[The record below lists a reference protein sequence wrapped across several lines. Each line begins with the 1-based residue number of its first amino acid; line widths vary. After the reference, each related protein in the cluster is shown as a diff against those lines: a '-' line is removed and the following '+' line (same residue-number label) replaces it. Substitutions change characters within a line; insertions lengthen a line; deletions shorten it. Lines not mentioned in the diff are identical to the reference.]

1 MGEQPQCSRIF
12 LPTKYIVNN
21 TMKNI
26 YESILSSAKAGKNH
40 FLNDPDAF
48 AKEFLKLDPERNYF
62 IIKDV
67 LYITSF
73 EGKTFVIDKN
83 FPDIKFKIG
92 KIGGGHKQ
100 SIIIKDWE
108 VFRKHFDTLYGSPME
123 LGNSFSTRLSIHIQD
138 PNFVSTD
145 YRDIEYLL
153 KVKGNLVIDAAKT
166 IIWKAF
172 PDVEG
177 DITIN
182 AKKISV
188 LSLPINDKTS
198 IIKIKR

>member
-12 LPTKYIVNN
+12 LPAKYIVNN

-92 KIGGGHKQ
+92 KVGGGYKQ
-100 SIIIKDWE
+100 SIIIKDWS
-108 VFRKHFDTLYGSPME
+108 VFKKHFAKSYGPAL
-123 LGNSFSTRLSIHIQD
+123 LGKSYSSHSSIHIQD
-138 PNFVSTD
+138 PNFESTD
-145 YRDIEYLL
+145 HRDFEYL
-153 KVKGNLVIDAAKT
+153 VNIGGNLVIDAAKM
-166 IIWKAF
+166 IHWEKF
-172 PDVEG
+172 PNVDG